1 MASDSKFGFNY
12 NGELVLSALDSAV
25 KNSLHSSNRPITC
38 YSRLMDNREYTPV
51 TFKDNIYAV
60 IQHTLKNIADFL
72 VDNFDNVN
80 SCVMSFTPCST
91 SLTTDKFINGI
102 DLENIISLLGKP
114 VNKDDVT
121 ISKSGSMLV
130 NYTHGL
136 PFSTSYGCKNI
147 IHGHSAESNIF
158 FLTYNYREPGTITP
172 RKYNVYVGKSKVKG
186 NIVSG
191 SSNLINLNN
200 IHSRLDVLCR
210 DPKFSISLDDDVKNI
225 AKVYDIS
232 DITTKA
238 FKELLDFISNPR
250 EDNLDIL
257 LRTTSSIKDIVI
269 AIYKRKMYEINTAY
283 IANNN
288 VPSFINNKVIYLD
301 KEPTIENMSKFISD
315 SIGRE
320 IENYPGLTRL
330 MSALCIYGFV
340 SISEGIDKG
349 GISLIEVL

>member
-1 MASDSKFGFNY
+1 VA
-12 NGELVLSALDSAV
+12 
-25 KNSLHSSNRPITC
+25 
-38 YSRLMDNREYTPV
+38 
-51 TFKDNIYAV
+51 
-60 IQHTLKNIADFL
+60 
-72 VDNFDNVN
+72 
-80 SCVMSFTPCST
+80 
-91 SLTTDKFINGI
+91 
-102 DLENIISLLGKP
+102 
-114 VNKDDVT
+114 
-121 ISKSGSMLV
+121 
-130 NYTHGL
+130 
-136 PFSTSYGCKNI
+136 
-147 IHGHSAESNIF
+147 
-158 FLTYNYREPGTITP
+158 
-172 RKYNVYVGKSKVKG
+172 KSKVKG
-186 NIVSG
+186 NILSG

-200 IHSRLDVLCR
+200 IHSRLDVLFK
-210 DPKFSISLDDDVKNI
+210 DPKFSISLDGDVKNI

-238 FKELLDFISNPR
+238 FAELLDFIGNPR